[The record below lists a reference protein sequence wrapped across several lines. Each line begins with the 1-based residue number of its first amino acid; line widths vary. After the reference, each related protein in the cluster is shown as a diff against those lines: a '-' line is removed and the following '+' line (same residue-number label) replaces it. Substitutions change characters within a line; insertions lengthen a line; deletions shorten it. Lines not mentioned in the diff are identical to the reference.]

1 MPDALIVADHRIE
14 PGDRLTFELS
24 FSSLPTG
31 NALPLPVQV
40 IHGTNPG
47 PTIWLSAAIHGD
59 EINGVEIIRQ
69 VLARI
74 RPVDL
79 AGSIIAVPIVNV
91 LGFVGES
98 RYLPDRRDLNRAFPG
113 SKTGSLAARLANLF
127 METIVAQ
134 STHGIDLHTGSDHRI
149 NLPQVRANLSHAETY
164 AFARAFGAPLLIDS
178 QTRDGSLREAAAR
191 RGIPCLLY
199 EAGEAQRFNDFAI
212 DAGVSG
218 VLRAMEF
225 LAMQRSD
232 VVSADAPLLV
242 SETRWAR
249 ARRAGMARLFVRLG
263 DWVRHNEIVGVI
275 SDALG
280 REQARIR
287 ANSGGVVIGL
297 LRNPIV
303 HRGDAVVH
311 IGVPAPAD

>member
-1 MPDALIVADHRIE
+1 MPEALVVADHRIE

-40 IHGTNPG
+40 LHGTITG
-47 PTIWLSAAIHGD
+47 PTLWVNAAIHGD

-74 RPVDL
+74 RPGDL

-113 SKTGSLAARLANLF
+113 SRTGSLAARLANLF
-127 METIVAQ
+127 MDTIVAR
-134 STHGIDLHTGSDHRI
+134 STHGIDLHTGSDHRT
-149 NLPQVRANLSHAETY
+149 NLPQVRANLSHQETY
-164 AFARAFGAPLLIDS
+164 NFASAFGAPLLIDS
-178 QTRDGSLREAAAR
+178 HTRDGSLREAAAR

-199 EAGEAQRFNDFAI
+199 EAGEAQRFNNFAI
-212 DAGVSG
+212 EAGVNG
-218 VLRAMEF
+218 ILRVVQF
-225 LAMQRSD
+225 LNMQRCD
-232 VVSADAPLLV
+232 IPAAPPRLLV

-249 ARRAGMARLFVRLG
+249 ARRAGMARIFVSLG
-263 DWVRHNEIVGVI
+263 DRVRTNDILGVI
-275 SDALG
+275 NDALG

-287 ANSGGVVIGL
+287 ASCRGVVIGL

-311 IGVPAPAD
+311 IGVPSTVG